1 MHCTI
6 CNATI
11 PESGSSSLRA
21 VCEKCSVIDHSKI
34 GVQEANAASDSIPQV
49 AFATAGNKRHSER
62 TSKPPIAQKRPKPE
76 QTIESARAVARAW
89 RESAAALHEGHTT
102 GRLIRFDREHN
113 SDKSEVEENSSVPNP
128 IASPTSIASAR
139 HAVSFGLFV
148 FLMGQALMMGAFIV
162 GHFAAWSVGILFSIG
177 GITVS
182 ILSVHEALRRLD
194 QRFTDNARRASRP
207 LVNSNR
213 RRQRKH
219 QV

>member
-11 PESGSSSLRA
+11 PESGISSLRA
-21 VCEKCSVIDHSKI
+21 VCEKCSVIDHSKLD
-34 GVQEANAASDSIPQV
+34 VQEANAATDSIPQV
-49 AFATAGNKRHSER
+49 AFATAGNKRRSER

-89 RESAAALHEGHTT
+89 RESAAALHECHST

-113 SDKSEVEENSSVPNP
+113 SDESEGDENRLVPNP

-148 FLMGQALMMGAFIV
+148 FLIGQALMMGAFIV

-182 ILSVHEALRRLD
+182 ILSVNEALRRLD
-194 QRFTDNARRASRP
+194 QKVTDNTRRASRP
-207 LVNSNR
+207 LVHLNR
-213 RRQRKH
+213 RRQTKREL
-219 QV
+219 